1 MINIK
6 TIGNKSIATLAG
18 SSFNITPG
26 SKGVN
31 LPIIVYQA
39 EADEKAKEYVN
50 LDMGGYTCIESDY
63 LYQNY
68 NGPLTVGD
76 FVVFESA
83 GSYSVVMKPPF
94 ILPNVPILEVNDD
107 LSVEVIKR
115 QESFSDLFQTFKL
128 NF

>member
-1 MINIK
+1 
-6 TIGNKSIATLAG
+6 
-18 SSFNITPG
+18 
-26 SKGVN
+26 
-31 LPIIVYQA
+31 
-39 EADEKAKEYVN
+39 
-50 LDMGGYTCIESDY
+50 MGGYTCIESDY